1 MSEQTERYR
10 PRLNGRTNPR
20 LAVMQGKRIGVAR
33 WHWSDI
39 YHMILTLTWPRFF
52 LVIVSIYLLVNL
64 FFATLYFVVP
74 GTILNTHPGSFLD
87 HFFFS
92 VETLATVGYGVMSP
106 ATVYGHVIASTE
118 IVLGMLVT
126 AILTGLLFARFSR
139 PTARVLFSDV
149 AVVTHFNGNRVMMLR
164 VANERNNLILEA
176 SVRVNLIR
184 RERTLEGETFYR
196 VYDLKLDRDRSSA
209 FAMSWTIMHK
219 IDDCSPLFGRTTEDL
234 IAEDMVLHVM
244 ISGQDE
250 TLNDT
255 VHARQAYQPQHI
267 VFDSHFADILFER
280 DTDDWGIDYSKF
292 HDVLPDTDTPRD
304 QLRAGS

>member
-1 MSEQTERYR
+1 MSETERYR
-10 PRLNGRTNPR
+10 TRIIGRANPR
-20 LAVMQGKRIGVAR
+20 LAVMQGKRIGGAR

-39 YHMILTLTWPRFF
+39 YHTILTLSWPRFF
-52 LVIVSIYLLVNL
+52 LAIVSIYLLVNL
-64 FFATLYFVVP
+64 FFAMLYFVVP

-106 ATVYGHVIASTE
+106 ATIYGHIVASTE

-149 AVVTHFNGNRVMMLR
+149 AVVTTFNGSRVLMLR

-176 SVRVNLIR
+176 SVRVTMIR

-196 VYDLKLDRDRSSA
+196 VYELKLDRDRSSA

-219 IDDCSPLFGRTTEDL
+219 IDDSSPLFGRTTEDL
-234 IAEDMVLHVM
+234 IVEDMVLHVM

-267 VFDSHFADILFER
+267 VFDSHFADILFEL
-280 DTDDWGIDYSKF
+280 DNDDWGIDYSKF
-292 HDVLPDTDTPRD
+292 HDVLPDTNTSRD
-304 QLRAGS
+304 

>member
-1 MSEQTERYR
+1 MSEKSERYR
-10 PRLNGRTNPR
+10 TRVIGRTNPR
-20 LAVMQGKRIGVAR
+20 LAVMQGRRIGNDG
-33 WHWSDI
+33 WHWSDA
-39 YHMILTLTWPRFF
+39 YHMVLTLSWPRFF
-52 LVIVSIYLLVNL
+52 LLIVSIYLLVNL

-139 PTARVLFSDV
+139 PTARVMFSDV
-149 AVVTHFNGNRVMMLR
+149 AVVTTFNGSRVLMLR
-164 VANERNNLILEA
+164 AANERNNLILEA

-184 RERTLEGETFYR
+184 RERTLEGEIFYR

-209 FAMSWTIMHK
+209 FAMSWTVMHK
-219 IDDCSPLFGRTTEDL
+219 IDDCSPLFARTTEDL
-234 IAEDMVLHVM
+234 IAEDMVLHVA

-250 TLNDT
+250 TLSDT
-255 VHARQAYQPQHI
+255 VHARQAYLPQHI

-280 DTDDWGIDYSKF
+280 ENGDWGIDYNKF
-292 HDVLPDTDTPRD
+292 HDVLPD
-304 QLRAGS
+304 AGTAREVVNS